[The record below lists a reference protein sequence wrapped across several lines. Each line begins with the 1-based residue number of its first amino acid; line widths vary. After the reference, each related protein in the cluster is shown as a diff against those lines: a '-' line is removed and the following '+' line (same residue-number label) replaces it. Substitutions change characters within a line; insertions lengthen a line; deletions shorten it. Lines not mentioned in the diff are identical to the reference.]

1 MLLSINGQVM
11 HPPADKFSWRG
22 MTHRKEKSAY
32 REKKKLL
39 TVQRKK
45 CLPRRENFAYQAE
58 KKLLTAGCKISLP
71 RTTQSSGQ
79 SDLVGVFCPYS
90 PASAGFPLDECHD
103 LLIAP
108 FAGSNR
114 REQCLP
120 AQMESGGA

>member
-1 MLLSINGQVM
+1 
-11 HPPADKFSWRG
+11 

-71 RTTQSSGQ
+71 RTQRRRRPVDPGGGKLR
-79 SDLVGVFCPYS
+79 DLR
-90 PASAGFPLDECHD
+90 
-103 LLIAP
+103 LLRP
-108 FAGSNR
+108 R
-114 REQCLP
+114 
-120 AQMESGGA
+120 

>member
-58 KKLLTAGCKISLP
+58 KKLLTAGCKISFTAHNSIIWTVGFSRSFLSLFASIRRVP
-71 RTTQSSGQ
+71 SG
-79 SDLVGVFCPYS
+79 
-90 PASAGFPLDECHD
+90 
-103 LLIAP
+103 
-108 FAGSNR
+108 
-114 REQCLP
+114 
-120 AQMESGGA
+120 